1 MNEIT
6 PPAPTLE
13 VRNLHKS
20 YSGIEVL
27 TGVEFSVDKGQVKA
41 VLGPSGSGKSTM
53 LRLMAL
59 LEPADQGE
67 IRLNGHRIG
76 ATESNDRLRHHHE
89 GKLAVERRD
98 IGMVFQRF
106 NLFPHLTALQNVML
120 GLTNVQGAAKA
131 EARERAFAMLTRVG
145 LADRDG
151 HYPSELSGGQQQR
164 VAIARALVL
173 NPQVMLFDE
182 PTSALDPELVGEVLT
197 VMRELAQSGMTMV
210 VVTHEMGFAREV
222 ADQLVFMDGG
232 VVVEAGPPR
241 DLLTNPRQ
249 ASSPES
255 RARRACQHAAVIGR
269 RSLCVGAHAAQT
281 TPPAA
286 GLNTSAGSSAA
297 AQAAH
302 PLRLGP

>member
-76 ATESNDRLRHHHE
+76 ATESNGRLRHHHE
-89 GKLAVERRD
+89 GTLAVERRD

-182 PTSALDPELVGEVLT
+182 PTSALDPELVGEVLD
-197 VMRELAQSGMTMV
+197 VMEGLAADGMTMI
-210 VVTHEMGFAREV
+210 VVTHEVRF
-222 ADQLVFMDGG
+222 
-232 VVVEAGPPR
+232 
-241 DLLTNPRQ
+241 
-249 ASSPES
+249 
-255 RARRACQHAAVIGR
+255 ARRAADEVTLFDSGVI
-269 RSLCVGAHAAQT
+269 VE
-281 TPPAA
+281 
-286 GLNTSAGSSAA
+286 
-297 AQAAH
+297 QAAPDEFFENPQH
-302 PLRLGP
+302 ERTKRFLSHVH